1 MLANVQSADVYTDL
15 NGLAKLKTAAK
26 QQTPESIKEVAE
38 KFESIFV
45 GMMLKSMR
53 AAKLTEG
60 GLMDN
65 DQSKMFQDMYDQQLS
80 LELSGKSGIGL
91 ADVIAKQLSPKVHQ
105 PIDVLNLESYQA
117 RPIRMQEMGTKVF
130 ANEQPM
136 RSKEDFVQRLQSA
149 AKKAAKALGV
159 DAQVL
164 LAQAALETG
173 WGKNI
178 NQTANG
184 QSSFNLFNIKANNS
198 WDGKQTVVNTLEF
211 HQGVARQ
218 EKAKFRAYDN
228 YEASFADYVQFIKQS
243 PRYHKA
249 LEKGADAAQY
259 IHELQAAG
267 YATDP
272 KYADKVMRV
281 YQDKALSIEENQSV
295 ATLKN
300 SGRL

>member
-1 MLANVQSADVYTDL
+1 MLANVQHADVYTDF
-15 NGLAKLKTAAK
+15 NGLAKLRTEAK
-26 QQTPESIKEVAE
+26 QKTPEAIKEVAE
-38 KFESIFV
+38 QFESIFV

-80 LELSGKSGIGL
+80 LELSGDSGIGL

-105 PIDVLNLESYQA
+105 PSDILNLESYQS
-117 RPIRMQEMGTKVF
+117 RPVRMKDSIIHSFDNERITSKQE
-130 ANEQPM
+130 
-136 RSKEDFVQRLQSA
+136 FVQKLQFS
-149 AKKAAKALGV
+149 AKKAAKELGV

-178 NQTANG
+178 NQLDG
-184 QSSFNLFNIKANNS
+184 GKSSFNLFNIKANS
-198 WDGKQTVVNTLEF
+198 GWKGKQAVVNTLEF
-211 HQGVARQ
+211 NHGVARQ

-228 YEASFADYVQFIKQS
+228 YEASFADYVQFIKQT

-249 LEKGADAAQY
+249 LEQGHDAAQY
-259 IHELQAAG
+259 MHELQAAG

-281 YQDKALSIEENQSV
+281 YQDKALSMDKNSV
-295 ATLKN
+295 ASISNNGEL
-300 SGRL
+300 